1 MRRIL
6 CFVRDSPGKIC
17 YAAAAMDMHQNIDR
31 LWKMSITV
39 LEKLVAMVVIVGVIG
54 YAAHSV
60 VVLLSLDWS
69 LTETY
74 YELINRVLAIIIGL
88 ELVRMLVSHSIAAVL
103 ELLAFVIARK
113 MLKPELESIDIMA
126 GVLAFVALMAARHY
140 FTEAGFLEEG
150 TKGAAKPTH
159 R

>member
-1 MRRIL
+1 
-6 CFVRDSPGKIC
+6 
-17 YAAAAMDMHQNIDR
+17 MDLHQTIDR

-39 LEKLVAMVVIVGVIG
+39 LEKFVAMVVIVGVIG

-60 VVLLSLDWS
+60 VVLLSMDWA
-69 LTETY
+69 LTDTY

-113 MLKPELESIDIMA
+113 MLKPELESVDIMA
-126 GVLAFVALMAARHY
+126 GVLAFVALMAARHF
-140 FTEAGFLEEG
+140 FTESGFLEEG
-150 TKGAAKPTH
+150 KKSTAQPTH